1 MITIVLVNWNA
12 PSHTLIC
19 LASLMRL
26 KGPQPSIIVCDNDSR
41 DDSYEII
48 REALLAM
55 RSPPRTDW
63 QPFHFWESVAT
74 GEPGRPDAVQWP
86 EIALIRTS
94 RNRGFAG
101 GVNVGLRAALAEPGM
116 RYVWILNNDTQVHRT
131 ALDALLVK
139 MASDPKIGICG
150 STLLYL
156 DEPQKI
162 QAVGGCYNS
171 WLGTTRHCLGH
182 ETYSAER
189 CRAFDET
196 TLDYV
201 VGAAMF
207 VPRAFLETVGLMDER
222 YFLYYE
228 EIDWACQMRR
238 RRPDLHLAYAPDSI
252 VYHAEG
258 SSTGSNDRNGKRY
271 VYRSDYYMLTSRL
284 KCTHKNFSMKL
295 WSVRLSMLLV
305 MLNRM
310 RRRQWVSAQ
319 LALRLCLGLSVQS
332 LAPSGR

>member
-1 MITIVLVNWNA
+1 MQPEALQAETAGVMVVLLNWRRA
-12 PSHTLIC
+12 YDTMAC
-19 LASLMRL
+19 LDSLAQLAGVKPRV
-26 KGPQPSIIVCDNDSR
+26 IVCDNNSNDGSV
-41 DDSYEII
+41 
-48 REALLAM
+48 ALLNSYASG
-55 RSPPRTDW
+55 SPLDICVL
-63 QPFHFWESVAT
+63 ET
-74 GEPGRPDAVQWP
+74 GSN
-86 EIALIRTS
+86 L
-94 RNRGFAG
+94 GFAG
-101 GVNVGLRAALAEPGM
+101 GVNVGLREALADPSM
-116 RYVWILNNDTQVHRT
+116 RYVWILNNDTQVHPH
-131 ALDALLVK
+131 ALNALLQK
-139 MASDPKIGICG
+139 MRADLTIGICG

-207 VPRAFLETVGLMDER
+207 VPRAFLEKVGLMDER

-238 RRPDLHLAYAPDSI
+238 KRPDLHLAYAPDSI

>member
-1 MITIVLVNWNA
+1 MPLELSPSLNNGVVVVLLNWRHA
-12 PSHTLIC
+12 HETMACLDSLAKLAGDKPSV
-19 LASLMRL
+19 
-26 KGPQPSIIVCDNDSR
+26 IVCDNDSN
-41 DDSYEII
+41 DGSVTLFNTYTSSSPLTI
-48 REALLAM
+48 RVLE
-55 RSPPRTDW
+55 
-63 QPFHFWESVAT
+63 T
-74 GEPGRPDAVQWP
+74 GSN
-86 EIALIRTS
+86 L
-94 RNRGFAG
+94 GFAG

-116 RYVWILNNDTQVHRT
+116 RYVWILNNDTQVHPL
-131 ALDALLVK
+131 AMNALLEK
-139 MASDPKIGICG
+139 SAADPKIGICG

-162 QAVGGCYNS
+162 QGVGGRYNR

-182 ETYSAER
+182 EIYSAER

-201 VGAAMF
+201 VGASMF

-228 EIDWACQMRR
+228 EIDWVCQMRR
-238 RRPDLHLAYAPDSI
+238 MRPDLHLAYAPDSI

-258 SSTGSNDRNGKRY
+258 ASTGSNDRNGKGY

-284 KCTHKNFSMKL
+284 KCTRKNFPTKL
-295 WSVRLSMLLV
+295 WTVRLSMLLV